1 MNRKTNFFV
10 VGLPRSRT
18 AWMANFLTYD
28 GHYCYHEAINGCN
41 SMDEYKEKLGN
52 FIGDSSTALMVM
64 DIEKNFPD
72 AKIVKI
78 VGNLEQ
84 SIASSKKIFPEVDE
98 NWIQF
103 LDDQLHD
110 MKAMSNDGSCLT
122 VNINML
128 DKCLPWIWTFLFG
141 TAVDHERLDT
151 LLKFRIELLDP
162 RAFDEEALKSFFNID
177 SNNLEV

>member
-28 GHYCYHEAINGCN
+28 DHYCYHEAIDGCKN
-41 SMDEYKEKLGN
+41 MDEYKEKLGN
-52 FIGDSSTALMVM
+52 FIGDSSTALMLM

-84 SIASSKKIFPEVDE
+84 SIESSKKIYPNVDE
-98 NWIQF
+98 DWMLF

-110 MKAMSNDGSCLT
+110 IKAGILGNCLT
-122 VNINML
+122 VDIRRL
-128 DKCLPWIWTFLFG
+128 DFLMPYIWTFLFG
-141 TAVDHERLDT
+141 TAVDQERLET
-151 LLKFRIELLDP
+151 LLKLRITTKDP
-162 RAFDEEALKSFFNID
+162 MAFDEEALKSFFSVD
-177 SNNLEV
+177 NNNFEV

>member
-28 GHYCYHEAINGCN
+28 DHYCYHEAINGCK

-52 FIGDSSTALMVM
+52 FIGDSSTSLMLM

-72 AKIVKI
+72 SKIVKI
-78 VGNLEQ
+78 VGNLDQ
-84 SIASSKKIFPEVDE
+84 SIASSKKIYPEVDE
-98 NWIQF
+98 GWISF
-103 LDDQLHD
+103 LDDQLYD
-110 MKAMSNDGSCLT
+110 MKSGINGNTLT
-122 VNINML
+122 VNINKL
-128 DKCLPWIWTFLFG
+128 DSCLPWIWTFLFG

-151 LLKFRIELLDP
+151 LLKFRIQVLDP
-162 RAFDEEALKSFFNID
+162 KAFDEEALKSFFD
-177 SNNLEV
+177 VDNNNFEV